1 MLQWHASL
9 ARNHWRVR
17 VCKCEGRVCSGG
29 LQWRASRSS
38 RGVRKE
44 GLKMEGLRH
53 CGDDGNHTGKIEHL
67 AFL

>member
-1 MLQWHASL
+1 MACFTGKKSL
-9 ARNHWRVR
+9 ESAC

>member
-1 MLQWHASL
+1 M
-9 ARNHWRVR
+9 
-17 VCKCEGRVCSGG
+17 CKCEGRVCSGG